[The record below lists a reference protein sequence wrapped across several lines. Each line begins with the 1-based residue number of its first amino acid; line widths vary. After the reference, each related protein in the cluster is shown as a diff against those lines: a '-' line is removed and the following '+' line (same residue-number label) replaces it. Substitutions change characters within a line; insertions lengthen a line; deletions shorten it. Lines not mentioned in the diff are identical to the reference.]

1 MPPLVPYVPS
11 QETRFLDKMLSICM
25 GGTSQVSIPQVLM
38 VGDLYL
44 SADVW
49 YATPLLVLVCPEE
62 KVDVG
67 KKLNTNVSLVGTY
80 FFALLLALRHII
92 LGGQKVGITFCSLI
106 FSEPCTR
113 SHSNFEKMFII
124 SENLLF
130 SQFRINLVYARSAC
144 PLLLNR

>member
-1 MPPLVPYVPS
+1 
-11 QETRFLDKMLSICM
+11 M

-106 FSEPCTR
+106 FSEPCTVPEVTQTFKR
-113 SHSNFEKMFII
+113 CLLKVKIYDYHSFESI
-124 SENLLF
+124 
-130 SQFRINLVYARSAC
+130 
-144 PLLLNR
+144 